1 VKKETVGVLCIDDVS
16 NLMFF
21 RYSSG
26 GEDGYVRVHQFDQQ
40 YFDFEFEY

>member
-1 VKKETVGVLCIDDVS
+1 MLVVFCMLYISDVCD
-16 NLMFF
+16 LVF